1 MNLLEI
7 IRTATANTFRSRL
20 RTTLTVLAIFV
31 GAFTLSLTNGVGTG
45 INAYIDSQVSSMG
58 ASDVMIIN
66 KDAPGA
72 VDMFGA
78 SSDGPTVHDPDR
90 VSALSSDGMRIEVLT
105 DHDLKALLDIDGIT
119 RVEPFVSVTTDF
131 IARGD
136 GTRYDFTVNPGGAG
150 LNLDIVAG
158 RPLREDDE
166 PGLLLPVSFL
176 AALGFADPEAAVGAT
191 VAIGVTDVM
200 GNVHVTAADIVGVQE
215 ATLFGAGAIISES
228 LKRELHEQQVSGMP
242 EGYRNVYTMASAR
255 FEAAPGALGE
265 EGVKAALQAAGYTG
279 TTLQDQ
285 LGVMTTVIN
294 AVVGVLN
301 AFGIIALIAAG
312 FGIINT
318 LLMSVQERTRE
329 IGLMKSLGMSRRRLF
344 ALFSSEAI
352 FIGFLG
358 SALGVVAAIGV
369 GSIVSAYVAN
379 GPLAAM
385 AGLRIIAFDPIAI
398 VVVIGLV
405 MTLAF
410 VAGTLP
416 AARAARLD
424 PIDALRYE

>member
-1 MNLLEI
+1 MNLGEI

-45 INAYIDSQVSSMG
+45 ITAYIDTQVSRMG
-58 ASDVMIIN
+58 AGDVMIIN
-66 KDAPGA
+66 KVAPGT
-72 VDMFGA
+72 VDMFGG
-78 SSDGPTVHDPDR
+78 SSEGPTVHDPDR
-90 VSALSSDGMRIEVLT
+90 VSALSSDGMRIQVLT
-105 DHDLKALLDIDGIT
+105 DADLANLLTIDGIT
-119 RVEPFVSVTTDF
+119 QVEPFVSVMTDF
-131 IARGD
+131 ISRGS
-136 GTRYDFTVNPGGAG
+136 GAKYDFTVNPGGAG

-158 RPLREDDE
+158 RPLREDDG
-166 PGLLLPVSFL
+166 PVLLLPVSFL
-176 AALGFADPEAAVGAT
+176 AALDFANPEAAVGAS
-191 VAIGVTDVM
+191 VAIGVTDVL

-228 LKRELHEQQVSGMP
+228 LKSALHDQQSTGMP
-242 EGYRNVYTMASAR
+242 EGYRDVYTTASAH
-255 FEAAPGALGE
+255 FEATPGTSGEDAVKTALR
-265 EGVKAALQAAGYTG
+265 AAGYNG

-285 LGVMTTVIN
+285 LGVVTTVIN

-358 SALGVVAAIGV
+358 SALGVVAAVVV
-369 GSIVSAYVAN
+369 GGIVSAYVAN
-379 GPLAAM
+379 GPLAGL

-398 VVVIGLV
+398 LAVIGLV
-405 MTLAF
+405 MALAF
-410 VAGTLP
+410 IAGTLP